1 MTRKFIS
8 FQIFFLQVVL
18 PFNFPRIFLSVN
30 YLILV
35 FLKRPLPG
43 QDSSSL
49 EAPGHEA
56 PLLSGAGLLHS
67 LVLFFFPFLH
77 ELQDPHILQAPSTRK
92 YFFACMLQ
100 GKTS

>member
-1 MTRKFIS
+1 MIIPSKIDL
-8 FQIFFLQVVL
+8 IFF
-18 PFNFPRIFLSVN
+18 I
-30 YLILV
+30 
-35 FLKRPLPG
+35 LKRPLPG

-49 EAPGHEA
+49 EEPGHEA

-92 YFFACMLQ
+92 YFFMYAA
-100 GKTS
+100 G